1 MPKTVPLLNNRE
13 HCYEGDRTS
22 DIELQKLAQRQ
33 VKPNSQAWEE
43 GELVDIRLA
52 EDLKRRRQERRSR

>member
-1 MPKTVPLLNNRE
+1 VYLTWS
-13 HCYEGDRTS
+13 EGERTS

-43 GELVDIRLA
+43 GELVDI
-52 EDLKRRRQERRSR
+52 